1 MGWVKG
7 GYQPFSP
14 HGLEGFAMVGT
25 GGVRPDGLPPRGDW
39 CGGNLRAGIS
49 MEPPRTSPHWE
60 NGWAVERR
68 WAVEPDASSECGGRW
83 SAEGRALPG
92 GKKRQGWGESV
103 GGERGEHPLFPPMWL
118 VEGGGGRP
126 LLRWRGRPVGW
137 SSRGTSVLVRVRG
150 RVREAN
156 D

>member
-1 MGWVKG
+1 MRGERGLGERVGKGEKNAKGARRLGGERVRVEKEAEESKRWGSEQVVEVKG

-60 NGWAVERR
+60 HGWAVERR
-68 WAVEPDASSECGGRW
+68 WAVEPA
-83 SAEGRALPG
+83 
-92 GKKRQGWGESV
+92 
-103 GGERGEHPLFPPMWL
+103 
-118 VEGGGGRP
+118 
-126 LLRWRGRPVGW
+126 
-137 SSRGTSVLVRVRG
+137 
-150 RVREAN
+150 
-156 D
+156 